1 MKIKSTIIKEQ
12 KKPILYFII
21 IMLLFGTGIGLGYYL
36 WGVDRQKKP
45 DYKKYLSKTIN
56 YIVRIEENNKDL
68 TAQIKGLKADITAM
82 KKEIKD
88 AQTRFDGQSK
98 NLEQVKASL
107 DKEKALLNSS
117 VSDNQNIKNEKKQLL
132 AKIDTLTNEK
142 NELHLKINGFIN
154 EKDQLWTKVDEL
166 TNEKDQLRINIDQ
179 LTAELNTIKQKNVA
193 DKPSPGIEE
202 KVPALKTVEPSVGE
216 EKEQ

>member
-82 KKEIKD
+82 EKEIKD

-154 EKDQLWTKVDEL
+154 EKDQL
-166 TNEKDQLRINIDQ
+166 RINIDQ

>member
-1 MKIKSTIIKEQ
+1 MKQMKIKSTIIKEQ

-82 KKEIKD
+82 EKEIKD

-154 EKDQLWTKVDEL
+154 EKDQL
-166 TNEKDQLRINIDQ
+166 RINIDQ